1 MTNLLRRCLPM
12 PWRRCAPGVRHLLL
26 AELLGLLASSL
37 AQAAIAWWISTRGGA
52 ADLARYGAAVAL
64 AALIATPLLSPWG
77 DRVSKRRLIRLANAC
92 LVIDA
97 LGLAVLAHSV
107 VYSWVLLCLCSVLS
121 IAANA
126 LLWPV
131 QASILPELVPPADL
145 PEAIRLRRGA
155 QALGSL
161 LGPGLAGGSLAVVDL
176 PWTMASGLSLFVL
189 SACVAWRIGTPP
201 FPSHAAVGR
210 GWRSDLVDGIRAKW
224 GVPLDRWWTLT
235 GALMMVCLLPA
246 TGLLLPLHVQALG
259 LSAAWFGACG
269 AALSV
274 GVLVGVAGLAP
285 ALINR
290 KGRVVSLV
298 LAISTCAGAI
308 AGIGL
313 CRWAPGLPLLF
324 ALLGLCM
331 SVTQLVGQT
340 HRLLAIPEAFRVRMA
355 AAHLTTAHF
364 AAALAPA
371 LAAALLQHA
380 SVQAVYLLLAA
391 GFGAGG
397 LLLLLVPGLGPFLR
411 LDHEGVRGW
420 YGRHHPGAF
429 TPRPCTRRVDP

>member
-1 MTNLLRRCLPM
+1 MMNLLRRRLPM

-37 AQAAIAWWISTRGGA
+37 ARAAIAWWISTRGGA
-52 ADLARYGAAVAL
+52 ADLARYGVAVAL
-64 AALIATPLLSPWG
+64 AALVATPLLSPWG
-77 DRVSKRRLIRLANAC
+77 DRVSKCRLIRLANAC

-97 LGLAVLAHSV
+97 LGLAVLAFSG
-107 VYSWVLLCLCSVLS
+107 VYSWALLCLCSVLS
-121 IAANA
+121 VAANA

-131 QASILPELVPPADL
+131 RASILPELVPSADL

-155 QALGSL
+155 QALGAL
-161 LGPGLAGGSLAVVDL
+161 VGPGLADGTLAVVDL
-176 PWTMASGLSLFVL
+176 PWTMVSGLLLFVL
-189 SACVAWRIGTPP
+189 SATVAWRIGTPP
-201 FPSHAAVGR
+201 FPSRAAASR
-210 GWRSDLVDGIRAKW
+210 GWCSDLVDGLRAKW

-274 GVLVGVAGLAP
+274 GVLAGVAGLAP
-285 ALINR
+285 ALIAL
-290 KGRVVSLV
+290 KGRVCALL
-298 LAISTCAGAI
+298 LAIGTCALAI

-313 CRWAPGLPLLF
+313 CRWAPGLPMLF

-340 HRLLAIPEAFRVRMA
+340 HRTLAIPEDFRVRMA
-355 AAHLTTAHF
+355 AAHLATAHL

-371 LAAALLQHA
+371 LA
-380 SVQAVYLLLAA
+380 
-391 GFGAGG
+391 GA

-411 LDHEGVRGW
+411 LDHEGARGW
-420 YGRHHPGAF
+420 YGRQYPAAF
-429 TPRPCTRRVDP
+429 MPRASMPRASMPRPEKPRT